1 MTILK
6 NIKIK
11 QIFLLLFIN
20 SIQANLNIEK
30 DEKYYFVLYPS
41 NKNQTPSILYGNNP
55 NSEFL
60 IINGTNGND
69 ITIYKEPTNE
79 YIYKNISS
87 VLLYEKKYLIKTC
100 FGPNK
105 IMEIISQDDLDKKR
119 PKK

>member
-41 NKNQTPSILYGNNP
+41 NKNQTTSILYGNNP

-60 IINGTNGND
+60 II
-69 ITIYKEPTNE
+69 K
-79 YIYKNISS
+79 
-87 VLLYEKKYLIKTC
+87 VQ
-100 FGPNK
+100 
-105 IMEIISQDDLDKKR
+105 MEII
-119 PKK
+119 